1 MKKKSRTIQ
10 ALCLLI
16 KFNQIKLFPN
26 QPIIMGTSK
35 NQVFSLIE
43 K

>member
-1 MKKKSRTIQ
+1 MVIFRQSIDIYFIQ
-10 ALCLLI
+10 SLAST
-16 KFNQIKLFPN
+16 K
-26 QPIIMGTSK
+26 IISVFFMGTSK